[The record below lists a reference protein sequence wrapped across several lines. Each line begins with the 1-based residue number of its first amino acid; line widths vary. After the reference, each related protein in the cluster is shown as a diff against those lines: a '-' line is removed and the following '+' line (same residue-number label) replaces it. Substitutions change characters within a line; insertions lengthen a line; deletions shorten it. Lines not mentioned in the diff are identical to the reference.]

1 MNRRGKRRAPRRGAT
16 RFGLTALLALAGC
29 TGVRSTEPNQTAT
42 EQLLITTAIDHAVTK
57 LDPAI
62 PSGSKVFVDPQYFDV
77 GTDSGPYPKYAIG
90 AVRDE
95 LLKDE
100 AHLVDDRKSAD
111 IVVEPRSGAQS
122 IDRDSLLIGIPKF
135 SVPIPL
141 AGGFDFPEIA
151 LFKRDRQT
159 GIAKLAVTVYDAKD
173 GTLKASVGPD
183 YGYSERTHRVVLLLF
198 AWTDTDTP
206 PEGTAK

>member
-1 MNRRGKRRAPRRGAT
+1 MDSRGMRRAPRRRST
-16 RFGLTALLALAGC
+16 RLGLAALLALAGC

-42 EQLLITTAIDHAVTK
+42 EQLLITTAIDHAAAD
-57 LDPAI
+57 LNPAI
-62 PSGSKVFVDPQYFDV
+62 PTGSKVFVDPQYFDA
-77 GTDSGPYPKYAIG
+77 GTDTAPYPKYAMG

-95 LLKDE
+95 LLKDG

-122 IDRDSLLIGIPKF
+122 IDRDTFLIGIPKF

-141 AGGFDFPEIA
+141 AGGVDFPEIA

-159 GIAKLAVTVYDAKD
+159 GVAKLAVTAYGAKD
-173 GTLKASVGPD
+173 GALKASAGPD
-183 YGYSERTHRVVLLLF
+183 YGYSERTHRVILLLF
-198 AWTDTDTP
+198 AWTETDAP
-206 PEGTAK
+206 PAGTEK